1 MSQTESQSA
10 QMASTANEF
19 DRINGSLQSML
30 STLMRELEGLSAGW
44 KGQGAM
50 AFELVKTQYA
60 SDLQRLN
67 DALAETAE
75 AIRTS
80 GASYERSDAEAASS
94 IGRTGGQI
102 TLPL

>member
-10 QMASTANEF
+10 QMASTAKEF

-30 STLMRELEGLSAGW
+30 STLMRELEMLGSSW
-44 KGQGAM
+44 KGQGAV
-50 AFELVKTQYA
+50 AFDHVKNEYA
-60 SDLQRLN
+60 ADLKRLN

-75 AIRTS
+75 GIRTS
-80 GASYERSDAEAASS
+80 GASYERSDTEAASS
-94 IGRTGGQI
+94 IGRTGGQF

>member
-50 AFELVKTQYA
+50 AFDGVKNRYA
-60 SDLQRLN
+60 SDLKRLN
-67 DALAETAE
+67 EALAETA
-75 AIRTS
+75 AGIRSS
-80 GASYERSDAEAASS
+80 GASYERSDTEAASS
-94 IGRTGGQI
+94 IGRTGGQF

>member
-30 STLMRELEGLSAGW
+30 STLMNELSTLSSAW
-44 KGQGAM
+44 KGQGAL
-50 AFELVKTQYA
+50 AFEHVKNEYA
-60 SDLQRLN
+60 NDLKRLN
-67 DALAETAE
+67 EALAETAQG
-75 AIRTS
+75 IRTS
-80 GASYERSDAEAASS
+80 GQSYERSDADAASS
-94 IGRTGGQI
+94 IGRTGGQF